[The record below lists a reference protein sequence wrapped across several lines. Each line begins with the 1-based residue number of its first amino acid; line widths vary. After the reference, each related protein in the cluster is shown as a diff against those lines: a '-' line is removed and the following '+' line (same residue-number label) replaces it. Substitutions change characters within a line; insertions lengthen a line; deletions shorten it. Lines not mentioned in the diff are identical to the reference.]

1 MMAGCI
7 EIRYD
12 SPASSCVVLE
22 SKTKPLEI
30 DAGQYVQIG
39 NMGSEVATF
48 QTIAAMDPKF
58 HPEDPE
64 LPVRFN
70 AYKARPDDPVKA
82 QQLLSDEDVR
92 ISWIH
97 LQPKGYL
104 PLKMHYLTTVRENIN

>member
-1 MMAGCI
+1 
-7 EIRYD
+7 
-12 SPASSCVVLE
+12 
-22 SKTKPLEI
+22 
-30 DAGQYVQIG
+30 
-39 NMGSEVATF
+39 MGSEVATF
-48 QTIAAMDPKF
+48 QTIMAVEHIFP
-58 HPEDPE
+58 PEDHE
-64 LPVRFN
+64 KPVRFN